1 MEALEKALLIVRT
14 HILLAHRYGRPW
26 GKQRRSWNR
35 IAHGMLQRPFRSGCS
50 WPMRWRYNTTTSRS
64 KMPRSSCWWPRRG
77 WDMPSCCTLL
87 SSLPHPLHLP
97 FFLFSASL
105 YPSVGQRDILVLGFV
120 SFPDAQFLIMSS
132 SFWRREL
139 GCRATPTCLLGK
151 MKWRQV
157 EESLCQ
163 PRLTQG
169 QTPPRVRIPRLF
181 SLLLFSFFPYSFL
194 SHWLPFFFPIFSF
207 SHAA

>member
-1 MEALEKALLIVRT
+1 
-14 HILLAHRYGRPW
+14 
-26 GKQRRSWNR
+26 
-35 IAHGMLQRPFRSGCS
+35 
-50 WPMRWRYNTTTSRS
+50 
-64 KMPRSSCWWPRRG
+64 
-77 WDMPSCCTLL
+77 MPSCCTLL
-87 SSLPHPLHLP
+87 FSLPHPLHLP
-97 FFLFSASL
+97 LFLFSASL

-157 EESLCQ
+157 EGSLCQ

-169 QTPPRVRIPRLF
+169 QTPPRVRIPWLF
-181 SLLLFSFFPYSFL
+181 SLLVFFLSLLFPLPLASIFL
-194 SHWLPFFFPIFSF
+194 SHILFFSCRLNCASRRGSQPQNNVFHFSNLYSLLF
-207 SHAA
+207 LS